1 MALTAREFVTK
12 LWNDAFTQGLWAAA
26 WSKSLEGLS
35 AEQAAWQPPNAAS
48 LHGASGSRHSIWQNV
63 LHMCLWR
70 EHWLRKLKGQTT
82 PKQELEEQNFPVL
95 TDVSE
100 GAWAA
105 ARARFIDSQKRI
117 GAALADGNVT
127 EEQFEAIAHFLPHD
141 CYHFGQ
147 INYLRAMQGLKAI
160 E

>member
-1 MALTAREFVTK
+1 MPGTTREFVTK
-12 LWNDAFTQGLWAAA
+12 LWNDAFTQGLWAAS
-26 WSKSLEGLS
+26 WSKSIEDLT
-35 AEQAAWQPPNAAS
+35 AAQAAWQPPDAAS
-48 LHGASGSRHSIWQNV
+48 LHGQAGKRHSIWQNV

-70 EHWLRKLKGQTT
+70 EHWLRKLAGQTT
-82 PKQELEEQNFPVL
+82 PKEVLETQNFPVIA
-95 TDVSE
+95 DASE

-105 ARARFIDSQKRI
+105 ARARFIESQKQI
-117 GAALADGNVT
+117 GAALASAKVSD
-127 EEQFEAIAHFLPHD
+127 EQFEGIAHFLPHD

>member
-1 MALTAREFVTK
+1 MSGSAREFVTK
-12 LWNDAFTQGLWAAA
+12 FWSEAFTLGLWAAA
-26 WSKSLEGLS
+26 WSKSIEGLTP
-35 AEQAAWQPPNAAS
+35 AQAAWQPPDAAS
-48 LHGASGSRHSIWQNV
+48 LHGQTGARHSIWQNV

-82 PKQELEEQNFPVL
+82 PKEVLEAENFPVIA
-95 TDVSE
+95 DRSE

-105 ARARFIDSQKRI
+105 TRARFIESQKQI
-117 GAALADGNVT
+117 GAALADRT
-127 EEQFEAIAHFLPHD
+127 LSDEQFEGIAHFLPHD

-147 INYLRAMQGLKAI
+147 INFLRAMQGLKAI

>member
-1 MALTAREFVTK
+1 MAGSAREMVTK
-12 LWNDAFTQGLWAAA
+12 FWNNAFTQGLWAAS
-26 WSKSLEGLS
+26 WSKSIEGLT
-35 AEQAAWQPPNAAS
+35 APQAAWQPPDAS
-48 LHGASGSRHSIWQNV
+48 TLHGQAGKRHSIWQNV

-82 PKQELEEQNFPVL
+82 PKEVLEAENFPVIAD
-95 TDVSE
+95 TSE

-105 ARARFIDSQKRI
+105 ARARFIESQKQI
-117 GAALADGNVT
+117 GAALADGNVSD
-127 EEQFEAIAHFLPHD
+127 EQFEAIAHFLPHD

-147 INYLRAMQGLKAI
+147 INYLRAMQGLKPI